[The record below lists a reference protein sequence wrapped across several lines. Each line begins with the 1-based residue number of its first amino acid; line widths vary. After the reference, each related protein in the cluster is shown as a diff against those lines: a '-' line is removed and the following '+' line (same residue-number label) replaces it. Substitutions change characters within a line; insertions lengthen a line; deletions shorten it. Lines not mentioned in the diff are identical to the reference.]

1 MKSVKKLISTLVMV
15 MVTGSLLFLGAAN
28 SADNFVFGF
37 EDLPLMEGL
46 NQVSQDSVL
55 FDTPQGRIVQASAV
69 GMIAEAEVIVFYD
82 STLPQLGW
90 TRTAA
95 ATYQREGEVLRL
107 EFSTKDQLL
116 LVAFLAEPSG
126 NQLP

>member
-1 MKSVKKLISTLVMV
+1 MV
-15 MVTGSLLFLGAAN
+15 MGFLLLLGVAN
-28 SADNFVFGF
+28 SAENFVFGF

-46 NQVSQDSVL
+46 TQISQDSVL

-69 GMIAEAEVIVFYD
+69 GAVVESEVITFYD

-107 EFSTKDQLL
+107 EFSIINQRL

-126 NQLP
+126 NQIP